1 MLTREPLTHQY
12 GYAGYYAEPYHVLML
27 EDAYPASETQPRPGV
42 ARYAQIALN
51 PAVMTSGLAG
61 FRPYVGMDPSDPST
75 WQRPFNPQPG
85 MFARLHQDHAQAASA
100 EPRRRKIGVLRR
112 G

>member
-1 MLTREPLTHQY
+1 MLTRGAVTHQY

-27 EDAYPASETQPRPGV
+27 EDAYPVAGTREV
-42 ARYAQIALN
+42 ARYAQIPLN
-51 PAVMTSGLAG
+51 PLVMTSGLAG
-61 FRPYVGMDPSDPST
+61 FRPYLGMDPSDPGT

-85 MFARLHQDHAQAASA
+85 MFTRLHQDQAAGRAA
-100 EPRRRKIGVLRR
+100 EPARKRKGMIRR